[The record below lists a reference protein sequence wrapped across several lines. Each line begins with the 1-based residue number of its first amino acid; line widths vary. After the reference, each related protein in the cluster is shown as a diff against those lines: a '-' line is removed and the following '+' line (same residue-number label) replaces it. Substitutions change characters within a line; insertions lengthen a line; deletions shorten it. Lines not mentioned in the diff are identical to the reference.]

1 VLYREAAM
9 AHPGLRPRIKEL
21 AGQAMAANLEL
32 AYCLDPSDKT
42 LAAAWGK
49 AGVQRRGLCAE
60 SR

>member
-1 VLYREAAM
+1 
-9 AHPGLRPRIKEL
+9 LRPRIKEL